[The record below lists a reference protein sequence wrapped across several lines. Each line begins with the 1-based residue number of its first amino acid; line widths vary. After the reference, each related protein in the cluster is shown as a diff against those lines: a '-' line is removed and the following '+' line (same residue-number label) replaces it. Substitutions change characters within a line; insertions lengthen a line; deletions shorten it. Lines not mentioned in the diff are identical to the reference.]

1 MDDEER
7 KPSKNMLNFIRVLLS
22 RSMGDERAKSL
33 PDNEIAWIAPL
44 AEHEL
49 GKLASRD
56 ALIVILRYGL
66 STCRPLDYKEIAE
79 VINRP
84 KGVTRDQ
91 AVKVVAHAVKRLSIA
106 IKRMNEDE
114 YNLFELL
121 SGEKSALPVLYV
133 TNQTPDMLENII
145 ERLKRIQ
152 LKYNVQ
158 LFIFKKFKEAPDEQI
173 PE

>member
-1 MDDEER
+1 MSENDE
-7 KPSKNMLNFIRVLLS
+7 PTKNMLEFIRVLLS
-22 RSMGDERAKSL
+22 RSMDEEQAKNL
-33 PDNEIAWIAPL
+33 KDDEIAWIAPL
-44 AEHEL
+44 VEREL

-66 STCRPLDYKEIAE
+66 STCRPLNYEEIAE
-79 VINRP
+79 VMNRP
-84 KGVTRDQ
+84 KGVTRGQ
-91 AVKVVAHAVKRLSIA
+91 AVKVVARAVKQLSIA
-106 IKRMNEDE
+106 IKRIDEDE

-133 TNQTPDMLENII
+133 TSQTSDMLENII

-152 LKYNVQ
+152 LKYSVQ
-158 LFIFKKFKEAPDEQI
+158 LFIFEKFKESLGKET